1 MAEEALGCFQA
12 LLESVP
18 GWIADLETLLD
29 NATQRQNELLFANQ
43 PAAGSEKTL
52 VRKAS
57 KSSSLKSK
65 HSDDEEEDVAA
76 KEEAG
81 METPAPT
88 LLRPQLPHMTN
99 SDALRL
105 SQRKRKTASAC
116 SGDQSGPCKYRSR
129 SMVVVYYDGDAQKQ
143 FEALVRAVG
152 TSRNQVRKGKMSL
165 RIDSLARS
173 ESSSSGSDS
182 SGSGGEETITGL
194 GTFTYKTTRTRRVEG
209 SMFGKDGSENFEKI
223 DKLLETTQALCERA
237 AHQILRD
244 GDCATEVKSAKN
256 QLVDVRILAE
266 KELPILERKA
276 AKSAE
281 RRRRSEEQRRIE
293 QEEQSNNAAQPSD
306 SEKACVM
313 GLLPHDGPL
322 EVDTVEADDDDDG
335 SEGEMNFGA
344 MKLPPHLNRYTTR
357 SSQLGAR

>member
-1 MAEEALGCFQA
+1 MAEEALSCFQA
-12 LLESVP
+12 LLQSVP
-18 GWIADLETLLD
+18 GWIADLENILD
-29 NATQRQNELLFANQ
+29 NATERQNDLLFANQ
-43 PAAGSEKTL
+43 PAAGSERTL

-65 HSDDEEEDVAA
+65 HSKDEGEVVAIEEETR
-76 KEEAG
+76 EG
-81 METPAPT
+81 TPAPT

-105 SQRKRKTASAC
+105 SQRKRKTASAL

-152 TSRNQVRKGKMSL
+152 TSRNYVRKAKMSL
-165 RIDSLARS
+165 RVDSLVWGVSTES
-173 ESSSSGSDS
+173 ESSSSD
-182 SGSGGEETITGL
+182 GEETIKGL
-194 GTFTYKTTRTRRVEG
+194 GTFTYRTTRSRRPDS
-209 SMFGKDGSENFEKI
+209 SMFGKDGSEAFEQI

-244 GDCATEVKSAKN
+244 GDCGAEVNNAKA
-256 QLVDVRILAE
+256 QLADVRRVTE
-266 KELPILERKA
+266 KETPALEKKA

-281 RRRRSEEQRRIE
+281 RRRRSEEQRRKE
-293 QEEQSNNAAQPSD
+293 KEEQSKTLATRSD
-306 SEKACVM
+306 NEKIDM
-313 GLLPHDGPL
+313 LGLVPHDGPL
-322 EVDTVEADDDDDG
+322 EVDTAEADDDDDS
-335 SEGEMNFGA
+335 SEGELNLGA
-344 MKLPPHLNRYTTR
+344 MKLPAHLNRYTVR